1 MVGLHIPAQPIRRC
15 HARACRFFDFD
26 RFRASYTIDIMT
38 FNTAETCV
46 LAASCASRIGTTAA
60 ITGFLADRHLY
71 IMEMKQFDD
80 TLAERFFVRI
90 TFCGVLGEPFDLAR
104 LREEF
109 SVVAAAEQMEWAIH
123 DSAHRARVLIM
134 VSTLDHCLEDL
145 LYRQRIGELR
155 MEVSAI
161 VSNHPDLK
169 PIADHRGIAFHHMPV
184 TPQTKPE
191 QERRLLE
198 LIRSTGSELVI
209 LARYMQVLSDELSSM
224 LRGRAI
230 NIHHSFLPGFKG
242 AKPYHQAHARGVK
255 VIGATAHFVSADL
268 DEGPIIEQIVEHVDH
283 GFTPQM
289 LTAAGRDS
297 ERRALASAV
306 KLVLERRVFLNGDR
320 TVVFK

>member
-1 MVGLHIPAQPIRRC
+1 
-15 HARACRFFDFD
+15 
-26 RFRASYTIDIMT
+26 MT
-38 FNTAETCV
+38 FDTTQTYV

-60 ITGFLADRHLY
+60 ITGFLAHRHLY

-80 TLAERFFVRI
+80 TLSERFFVRI
-90 TFCGVLGEPFDLAR
+90 TFCAV
-104 LREEF
+104 REEF
-109 SVVAAAEQMEWAIH
+109 SHVAATEQMEWAIH
-123 DSAHRARVLIM
+123 DSAHRSRVLIM

-169 PIADHRGIAFHHMPV
+169 PIAEHRGIAFHHLPV
-184 TPQTKPE
+184 TPDTKRAQE
-191 QERRLLE
+191 QRLLE
-198 LIRSTGSELVI
+198 LIRSTGSELVV
-209 LARYMQVLSDELSSM
+209 LARYMQILSDETASM

-283 GFTPQM
+283 GYTPQM

-297 ERRALASAV
+297 ERRALATAV
-306 KLVLERRVFLNGDR
+306 QLVLERRVFLNGDR